1 MMHTTLSPWHAPFFA
16 KWHAQANRAHAYLL
30 VAPEDTGGE
39 ALLHHLAASVLCE
52 HPTEA
57 HEPCHQCAGCNMLA
71 AYSHPDL
78 RVIRPSMLDINHPV
92 EELRPEK
99 PSKLITIDDVRE
111 LANMVNQTSHR
122 GGTRVVLVYPA
133 HKLNLNA
140 ANALLKTLEEPP
152 PHTLFLLL
160 AHDVKQLLPTIVSRC
175 QRVNLPTPAT
185 HDAVD
190 YLTNHCGANPNWAH
204 YLIQEN
210 GAVQRVA
217 ELYDTAYFKLQD
229 TFVHELAHGK
239 HMDALKLAEQFDK
252 HIKDADKARLSGE
265 PHIISMSTVITWLQR
280 WLHDALLVAQ
290 HVAEPR
296 YYTAHASALNKLTS
310 HAPETFVTRAH
321 AWQHA
326 LSQEQRSSEHPLNNR
341 TWLEKLLLQY
351 TQLF

>member
-1 MMHTTLSPWHAPFFA
+1 MSQAYYRVWRPAVWDEVVGQDHIVQTLRNAIITD
-16 KWHAQANRAHAYLL
+16 RVAHAYLF
-30 VAPEDTGGE
+30 AGPKGTGKTTS
-39 ALLHHLAASVLCE
+39 ARLLAKAVNCLDENKENKPCNKCENCLSVNEGRFLDLIEIDAASNTSV
-52 HPTEA
+52 
-57 HEPCHQCAGCNMLA
+57 
-71 AYSHPDL
+71 
-78 RVIRPSMLDINHPV
+78 
-92 EELRPEK
+92 
-99 PSKLITIDDVRE
+99 DDVRE
-111 LANMVNQTSHR
+111 LRDKINFAPSQGKFKIYIIDEVHMLSTS
-122 GGTRVVLVYPA
+122 A
-133 HKLNLNA
+133 F
-140 ANALLKTLEEPP
+140 NALLKTLEEPP

-229 TFVHELAHGK
+229 AFVHELAHGK

-252 HIKDADKARLSGE
+252 HIKDADKARLAGE